1 MCACSSQDH
10 PYLDYAHITPDF
22 PADNASLLIME
33 YLHNG
38 TSVTRV
44 HKHCL
49 RSFHE
54 PCAFFVVFV
63 VFDGG
68 AGCDFVAGKRKM
80 TSKEVSKRMYRGC
93 LGPSLHPPSILTCL
107 YHHHHSRYCPPHCC
121 SRHQA
126 HRTLPYRRCPP
137 HLPTRCHRQ
146 PHCLKQPSWT
156 ALHQI

>member
-93 LGPSLHPPSILTCL
+93 LGPSLHLPSLPSSPAFTTTITVATA
-107 YHHHHSRYCPPHCC
+107 PHTAA
-121 SRHQA
+121 RDIKP
-126 HRTLPYRRCPP
+126 TVPYRTVAV
-137 HLPTRCHRQ
+137 LLIFQLDATVNPT
-146 PHCLKQPSWT
+146 
-156 ALHQI
+156 A